1 MTEDLE
7 QSICM
12 TQQAVE
18 ESPDINM
25 GMLSIFDQDVHIL
38 IDLGS
43 THSFISFTL
52 TIYVNK
58 KLESLGNCLV
68 MVRQ

>member
-52 TIYVNK
+52 TIYVN
-58 KLESLGNCLV
+58 
-68 MVRQ
+68 